1 MFEGKVNLF
10 LLFEI
15 LSWLHFYPAQ
25 CRRVKNWLTA
35 TGRAGIRLPKSS
47 QMLITAEISMIAQK

>member
-1 MFEGKVNLF
+1 MFEGEVNLF

-25 CRRVKNWLTA
+25 CRRVKNWLK
-35 TGRAGIRLPKSS
+35 RIEKRLER
-47 QMLITAEISMIAQK
+47 L